1 MKRLILLF
9 TLAAAGAH
17 AQDVLIRHA
26 TVHTAGTQGSLKD
39 ADVLVQGGII
49 RAVGHNL
56 PAAPGVA
63 AFDAKGQ
70 PLTPGLFGGFSDIG
84 LEEVS
89 AESSTVDSTVALGGN
104 NQPPQMR
111 PEFDVSLAYNPA
123 SMLLPVARLGGL
135 TFIALNASNSA
146 SLIGGQGATV
156 RLDGDPRADMI
167 GPHLLY
173 IRLGSGA
180 DGVGGGSRA
189 SQYMLL
195 DQALREARGLS
206 PYGAPNSLLTP
217 TGRETLA
224 RYLVAGH
231 VVFDVNRAADIR
243 QLLAF
248 CRRNGIHPLLT
259 GAAEGW
265 QVTAELKAANATVF
279 VDALQNL
286 PDSFDMLGARLDN
299 AALLDRAGVHVGLLS
314 PDPTHGARK
323 IRQAAGNAVAN
334 GLPWEDGLAAITRV
348 PAQALGLGDKLGK
361 IEPGMVA
368 DLVLWDGD
376 PLEVTSLA
384 QRMWMAGKAM
394 PMQSRQTELRDR
406 YMTPP
411 GILPPAYNH
420 H

>member
-1 MKRLILLF
+1 
-9 TLAAAGAH
+9 
-17 AQDVLIRHA
+17 
-26 TVHTAGTQGSLKD
+26 
-39 ADVLVQGGII
+39 
-49 RAVGHNL
+49 
-56 PAAPGVA
+56 
-63 AFDAKGQ
+63 
-70 PLTPGLFGGFSDIG
+70 
-84 LEEVS
+84 
-89 AESSTVDSTVALGGN
+89 
-104 NQPPQMR
+104 
-111 PEFDVSLAYNPA
+111 
-123 SMLLPVARLGGL
+123 
-135 TFIALNASNSA
+135 
-146 SLIGGQGATV
+146 
-156 RLDGDPRADMI
+156 
-167 GPHLLY
+167 
-173 IRLGSGA
+173 
-180 DGVGGGSRA
+180 
-189 SQYMLL
+189 MLL

-224 RYLVAGH
+224 RYLLAGH

-314 PDPTHGARK
+314 PDSTHNARK

-384 QRMWMAGKAM
+384 QRMWMAGKSM

-406 YMTPP
+406 YMAPP